1 MALLI
6 SALVW
11 AEGYYNGAIRTRKT
25 TMTTV
30 RQPAGAEDAGD
41 EETAL
46 RRSRQLKELYDSLA
60 AGEAAYD
67 GGGGVGDPQQQQHQ
81 QQVAVVPPPR
91 RPAAALAP
99 EDLTETEWFY
109 LLCASYCFPPA
120 VG

>member
-46 RRSRQLKELYDSLA
+46 RRSRQLTTVVEESAARSSSTSSRWRWCRRLA
-60 AGEAAYD
+60 G
-67 GGGGVGDPQQQQHQ
+67 
-81 QQVAVVPPPR
+81 PPPR
-91 RPAAALAP
+91 WRPR
-99 EDLTETEWFY
+99 T
-109 LLCASYCFPPA
+109 
-120 VG
+120 